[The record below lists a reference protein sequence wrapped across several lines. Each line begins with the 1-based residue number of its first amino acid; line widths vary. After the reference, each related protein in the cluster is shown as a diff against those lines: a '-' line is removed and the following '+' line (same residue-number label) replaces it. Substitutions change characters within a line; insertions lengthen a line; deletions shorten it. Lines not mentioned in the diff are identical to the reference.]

1 MKDMKA
7 FLHGLRA
14 SGPVPAAAVLIG
26 ALSTLAI
33 GAASGGTARQAGQPD
48 TSLKALVAAASKYVA
63 RYQQDFAFLIA
74 DESYSQTRTDAGGHV
89 QDRLMKSEFFVT
101 YLPADGEW
109 VAVRDVM
116 EVDGEPVAIREDL
129 RKLLAKG
136 GEIRGV
142 IGQII
147 ARNAR
152 YNIGSTTRN
161 FNEPT
166 LPLLLVGEKRV
177 NAVKFGRRGVG
188 QDGATVL
195 ATLAFEERGR
205 PTLVRG
211 PGGSMPAR
219 GEFVL
224 EAGTGVVR
232 KTSFE
237 LDQKDVKVRLTTDY
251 AFDKKLGLWLP
262 RVFTERYESIGPIAE
277 VVQCEATYSNYRRF
291 DVTARIK

>member
-1 MKDMKA
+1 MKA
-7 FLHGLRA
+7 ALL
-14 SGPVPAAAVLIG
+14 VV
-26 ALSTLAI
+26 ALSTLALS
-33 GAASGGTARQAGQPD
+33 AAAVPPNQAGRPD
-48 TSLKALVAAASKYVA
+48 TSPRALVAAASKYVA

-89 QDRLMKSEFFVT
+89 QDRLMKSEFFLT

-116 EVDGEPVAIREDL
+116 EVDGRPVASREDL
-129 RKLLAKG
+129 RALLAKG
-136 GEIRGV
+136 GEIRGL
-142 IGQII
+142 IGQVI

-177 NAVKFGRRGVG
+177 HDVKFGRREVSRE
-188 QDGATVL
+188 GATVL
-195 ATLAFEERGR
+195 AALAFEERGR

-211 PGGSMPAR
+211 PDGSMPAR
-219 GEFVL
+219 GEFIL

-232 KTSFE
+232 KTTFE
-237 LDQKDVKVRLTTDY
+237 LDQKDVKVRLTTEY
-251 AFDKKLGLWLP
+251 AFDTKLDLWLP
-262 RVFTERYESIGPIAE
+262 RVFTERYESTGTMSELVLCQA
-277 VVQCEATYSNYRRF
+277 AYANYRRF